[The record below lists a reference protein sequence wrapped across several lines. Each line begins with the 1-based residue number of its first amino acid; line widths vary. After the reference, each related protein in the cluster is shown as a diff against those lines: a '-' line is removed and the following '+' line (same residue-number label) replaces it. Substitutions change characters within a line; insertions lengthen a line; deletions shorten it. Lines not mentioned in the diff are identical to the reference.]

1 MFQPNDILILKL
13 RSPALNERIEALN
26 ELAQMPSEEAV
37 QLLIPLL
44 ESEDFALR
52 KLAVMGLGNHQIVSA
67 QYLLQRTL
75 VSETD
80 ANVLAEAANSLFE
93 FGESGF
99 PALVQLYQTSDNW
112 LVQETVMALFTD
124 GPHEKWLAQLQE
136 S

>member
-1 MFQPNDILILKL
+1 M
-13 RSPALNERIEALN
+13 
-26 ELAQMPSEEAV
+26 